1 MDNERFNDLG
11 SEFDD
16 LFDGDNATTVE
27 PVESKETEPVELPDS
42 TDVDN
47 EPAYGVEEPEG
58 DSNDEP
64 VEEQELDVWH
74 QYLKDMGIAD
84 SKAIQFENEEGEI
97 ETVDFDSLDR
107 ETQLTMLK
115 ELSDPGLSDHE
126 IEVVNYLR
134 RNNATFDDVINYY
147 AEQRL
152 QQYLNENPDQVHQ
165 KKYTVD
171 EYSND
176 ELYLAD
182 LKNKY
187 PTLTDEELL
196 SELDSAKLNEELFN
210 KKSEAIRQQYKEIEE
225 QQIKD
230 QELAEQQ
237 RYEALQKNITDAVL
251 NFKEVSIDSDPE
263 SEDWRGIEIEDGD
276 RQQILSYLLDQDQ
289 EGKSQLVRDIE
300 DPNSLIELAWY
311 KLYGQDL
318 VHNVTKYWKGVVKED
333 RKKIA
338 SLTKQVEK
346 YKNGNNTV
354 VSPVSEKK
362 VNTNNHNKGF
372 SLGNGWDDLL

>member
-1 MDNERFNDLG
+1 MTNDIFNDLG

-16 LFDGDNATTVE
+16 LFDGDGASTVE
-27 PVESKETEPVELPDS
+27 PVESKETEPVDLPDS

-47 EPAYGVEEPEG
+47 EPTYGVEEPEG
-58 DSNDEP
+58 DDSNEP
-64 VEEQELDVWH
+64 VSDESELDVWH
-74 QYLKDMGIAD
+74 QYLKEMGIAD
-84 SKAIQFENEEGEI
+84 SKAIQFENDEGEI
-97 ETVDFDSLDR
+97 ETVDFDTLDR
-107 ETQLTMLK
+107 ETQLTMLR
-115 ELSDPGLSDHE
+115 ELSDPGLSEHE

-134 RNNATFDDVINYY
+134 RNNVSFNDVIEHY

-152 QQYLNENPDQVHQ
+152 QQYLSENPDQVYQ
-165 KKYTVD
+165 KTYSVD

-225 QQIKD
+225 QQIRD

-237 RYEALQKNITDAVL
+237 RYEALQQNITNAVL
-251 NFKEVSIDSDPE
+251 NFKEVSIDSDPD

-276 RQQILSYLLDQDQ
+276 RQSILSYLLDQDQ

-300 DPNSLIELAWY
+300 DPNSLIELA
-311 KLYGQDL
+311 
-318 VHNVTKYWKGVVKED
+318 
-333 RKKIA
+333 
-338 SLTKQVEK
+338 
-346 YKNGNNTV
+346 
-354 VSPVSEKK
+354 
-362 VNTNNHNKGF
+362 
-372 SLGNGWDDLL
+372 